1 MGNINDRNDPYY
13 SSQSG
18 WRWVDQL
25 GSWVDYGSNNPANQA
40 AEQASRELDAA
51 RAAAQQANQQAS
63 QAKYGWS
70 WTDNTGRNRVNNIT
84 GEHETYDPNAIQQ
97 QPGLKV
103 GQIGVTSR
111 GGFVKAP
118 KSANEV
124 PKSANEVPSNAQI
137 IGAAKPSAFAE
148 KARGIAMDRAMGG
161 GLPTNALSTSDA
173 ERARG
178 AQMSMLEQLLK
189 QARGEADSPAQM
201 MLQQAADRNLSDAS
215 AMAASQRGL
224 GATAA
229 ASQVAGQRAQIGQ
242 EAARD
247 AGILRLQEQMQATQA
262 ASRVAEGLRG
272 QDIAQEQARAQV
284 ALASDSLRESLKQKY
299 LQMGMDSAE
308 ADRRANMEMTALQT
322 QAGLGMGRMELER
335 SLGMGRLDLERSI
348 ADRKF
353 ANEDREF
360 WMNLIG
366 NIGKMAVGFA
376 GA

>member
-1 MGNINDRNDPYY
+1 MSDKFDAYDPTYSNDPNYTWD
-13 SSQSG
+13 SG
-18 WRWVDQL
+18 AGEWIEK
-25 GSWVDYGSNNPANQA
+25 GSAPGSNLRPTDPKGPLPQHGFWDPTKP
-40 AEQASRELDAA
+40 ER
-51 RAAAQQANQQAS
+51 RGTPIS
-63 QAKYGWS
+63 Q
-70 WTDNTGRNRVNNIT
+70 V
-84 GEHETYDPNAIQQ
+84 
-97 QPGLKV
+97 PG
-103 GQIGVTSR
+103 
-111 GGFVKAP
+111 
-118 KSANEV
+118 NE
-124 PKSANEVPSNAQI
+124 QI

-148 KARGIAMDRAMGG
+148 KARDIAMDRAMGG
-161 GLPTNALSTSDA
+161 GLPTNALSTSDT

-229 ASQVAGQRAQIGQ
+229 ASQVSGQRAQIGQ

-272 QDIAQEQARAQV
+272 QDLAQEQARAQV

-322 QAGLGMGRMELER
+322 QAGLGKD
-335 SLGMGRLDLERSI
+335 RLNLDRYV

-353 ANEDREF
+353 ANEDRQF
-360 WMNLIG
+360 WLDLIG
-366 NIGKMAVGFA
+366 NVGKMAVSAA

>member
-25 GSWVDYGSNNPANQA
+25 GSWVDYNQPDAQAPAAPQGGAPANDPYGRKDRNNATWRQQEA
-40 AEQASRELDAA
+40 QGNAYWDD
-51 RAAAQQANQQAS
+51 AQQMWRSGSVRAQTAPAGTAPS
-63 QAKYGWS
+63 AG
-70 WTDNTGRNRVNNIT
+70 TNR
-84 GEHETYDPNAIQQ
+84 
-97 QPGLKV
+97 
-103 GQIGVTSR
+103 
-111 GGFVKAP
+111 
-118 KSANEV
+118 
-124 PKSANEVPSNAQI
+124 VPSNTQI

-148 KARGIAMDRAMGG
+148 KARDIAMDRAMGG
-161 GLPTNALSTSDA
+161 GLPTNALSTSDT

-229 ASQVAGQRAQIGQ
+229 ASQVSGQRAQIGQ

-322 QAGLGMGRMELER
+322 QAGLGMGRLE
-335 SLGMGRLDLERSI
+335 LERSI

-353 ANEDREF
+353 ANEDRDF

-366 NIGKMAVGFA
+366 NIGKLAVGAA